1 MWNGRR
7 GINRHQGLKLRD
19 IREESDQCL
28 LGIVRDK
35 GPTKKGWFCIGT
47 ISRFSAGFFPCR
59 PSAARTSSPTDPV
72 QRKLLSLAT
81 QCSEAFSQCRPIA
94 AFSPYWPSAKHSLLP
109 LPRQHSLPINAT
121 AKRDPG
127 AGLRK
132 IESKTTL
139 RTRTQNILSHTHT
152 GKRHEGVKFG

>member
-1 MWNGRR
+1 MSFRDC
-7 GINRHQGLKLRD
+7 QGQGTNKKRLVSHWKDQSLQCQPSTPAD
-19 IREESDQCL
+19 PVQREILPLPTQC
-28 LGIVRDK
+28 
-35 GPTKKGWFCIGT
+35 
-47 ISRFSAGFFPCR
+47 SAHFYPCR

-127 AGLRK
+127 ARLRK

-139 RTRTQNILSHTHT
+139 RTRTQNILTHT